1 MIFLRYESFKGYIR
15 YYPVTSIILLTNT
28 LLMVLMFLNGG
39 SQNVDTLVRF
49 GALVTHYESYSS
61 EIWRYFTAIFLH
73 IGLNHWLFNSFA
85 IFVFAPPLERIMGKL
100 PYLLLYIASGLVGN
114 VVSAWLQTDVQVS
127 AGASGAIYGI
137 YGAFLFIGFFR
148 KHLLDDQSHKTVL
161 IILVIGV
168 IYSVLIPHVDLLAH
182 LGGFVGGFIL
192 FPLLRRR
199 VFK

>member
-15 YYPVTSIILLTNT
+15 YYPVTSVVLLVNT
-28 LLMVLMFLNGG
+28 LLMVLMFVDGG

-49 GALVTHYESYSS
+49 GALVTHYEPYSS
-61 EIWRYFTAIFLH
+61 EVWRYFTSIFLH
-73 IGLNHWLFNSFA
+73 IGLDHWLFNSFA

-100 PYLLLYIASGLVGN
+100 PYLILYIGSGLIGN
-114 VVSAWLQTDVQVS
+114 IASAWLQTDVQVS

-148 KHLLDDQSHKTVL
+148 KRLLDDQSHKTVL

-168 IYSVLIPHVDLLAH
+168 IYSVLIPHVSLLAH
-182 LGGFVGGFIL
+182 LGGAIGGFLL
-192 FPLLRRR
+192 FPLLKRQVR
-199 VFK
+199 